1 MTVDALQKYFRSL
14 GDLLQKSKSGSDT
27 VDALQHYFRSLSD
40 FNQADRGNG
49 EVRNELIAIEKC
61 LSPFAGRPLKEF
73 AEFLDKAR
81 TYDPDAVLKK
91 PARRTPAAFNA
102 KVDVAGIAATVKH
115 LFDTAK
121 NPDVSIESIDD
132 KLTILDDL
140 KKAQLLIV
148 ARAIHAESGLSNK
161 TAAIILPIIKK
172 AVRDM
177 WDDARRIK
185 Q

>member
-14 GDLLQKSKSGSDT
+14 GDLLQKSKGGGDAA
-27 VDALQHYFRSLSD
+27 DALQHYFRSLSD
-40 FNQADRGNG
+40 FNRADQSHG

-81 TYDPDAVLKK
+81 TYDPAAVLKK
-91 PARRTPAAFNA
+91 PAPRTPAAVKV
-102 KVDVAGIAATVKH
+102 KVDVPGIAATVKH

-121 NPDVSIESIDD
+121 NPGVTIESIDD
-132 KLTILDDL
+132 NLKILDDL

-148 ARAIHAESGLSNK
+148 AQAIHAESGLSNK
-161 TAAIILPIIKK
+161 SAAIILPIIKK

-177 WDDARRIK
+177 WADARRIK